1 MSGGHGI
8 LIYGDIMA
16 ENYSFESEYGII
28 NITKTSLTQLIKDVL
43 NDLNQGV
50 RLASKKEVKS
60 HGKSNIEVSFK
71 EDDECNI
78 KVFVV
83 VDFGT
88 SISGVTYNIISEIK
102 NRMDM
107 ILERI
112 KINITVTIVGIKS
125 KQTAKRNIEV
135 SRFYDV
141 SE

>member
-1 MSGGHGI
+1 
-8 LIYGDIMA
+8 MA
-16 ENYSFESEYGII
+16 
-28 NITKTSLTQLIKDVL
+28 
-43 NDLNQGV
+43 
-50 RLASKKEVKS
+50 

>member
-28 NITKTSLTQLIKDVL
+28 NITKASLTQLIKDVL

-60 HGKSNIEVSFK
+60 YGKSNIEVSFK